1 MSRTRLN
8 SRRFHVA
15 LSHTPAALEQD
26 SCTYACLSKR
36 GFVRE
41 NGTKSNKNWTW
52 GRSNW
57 SLAPMQL
64 VHMCRSVAPMQL
76 VLLKLEQDSC
86 TYALVHVYPSAVL
99 FEIIAQI
106 QRKTGH
112 GVETPPPR
120 SFWCVCTCLCELIC
134 LSLVLGQPTANFTQC
149 S

>member
-1 MSRTRLN
+1 MQLVHMC
-8 SRRFHVA
+8 RRIQSST
-15 LSHTPAALEQD
+15 SHFAMRSLLECNPQ
-26 SCTYACLSKR
+26 SQICT
-36 GFVRE
+36 
-41 NGTKSNKNWTW
+41 
-52 GRSNW
+52 NW

-76 VLLKLEQDSC
+76 VLLQLEQDSC
-86 TYALVHVYPSAVL
+86 TYALAHVYPSAVL